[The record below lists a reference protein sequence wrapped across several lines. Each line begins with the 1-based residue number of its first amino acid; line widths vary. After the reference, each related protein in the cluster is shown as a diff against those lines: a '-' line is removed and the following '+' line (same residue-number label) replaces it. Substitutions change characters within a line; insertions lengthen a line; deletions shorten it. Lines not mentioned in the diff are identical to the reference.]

1 MTTRT
6 YQNFDLLI
14 TRTASGYNA
23 RVIHAP
29 VGQAN
34 VDFVLPFSLDAL
46 RNFAWLSGRSGRH
59 LRPEAE
65 TSEPPL
71 DPQTFGAQLYTAV
84 FADDVGKSFL
94 RSLDRAGGALRIRLH
109 LDATPELADLPWEYL
124 YATDLARPLAL
135 SQETPL
141 VRYLDLAQPEEAL
154 MLRPPL
160 RILGIVSDPRDV
172 RPLQVEQEWRQLHDV
187 LADLQSRHLLVLE
200 RLAQATWPALQARLR
215 GEAIHI
221 LHFIGHGDFD
231 VAHNTGGLIFE
242 DETGRSSLINA
253 TDLATLLHDH
263 RALRLVFLNACQGA
277 QGGRSDPFAGVA
289 QKLVQ
294 QGAPAV
300 LAMQFPVSDKAAIAL
315 AGAFYRTLAEGDPVD
330 AALSEARKAIA
341 LAGDDREWG
350 TPVLFSRS
358 PDNRLL
364 TLWEGD
370 ARPLIERQAW
380 EPETV
385 LVGGGA
391 FIMGCDPADG
401 IPASETPA
409 HKLALPDFRIGK
421 YPVTVREFAAF
432 VKETKAVDWV
442 NSARDTGWF
451 NLEPLQAKLDHPVTG
466 VSWYDAL
473 AYCKWLSGKTG
484 RRYRLPS
491 EAEWEKAASWSAGV
505 HNHLFS
511 GNSPTKRQYSWED
524 EWSEGRCNAGG
535 TETTPVAAHPSGA
548 SAYGCEDLL
557 GNVQEWTCSLWGS
570 QPQQSTYGYPYNP
583 GNSREVLRVEDLP
596 AQVRLVHRGG
606 SYKSQPNDL
615 RCTAR
620 GNATPGSQVAWRGF
634 RVVMVLHYAE

>member
-34 VDFVLPFSLDAL
+34 VDFVLPFSPEAL
-46 RNFAWLSGRSGRH
+46 RNFSWLSGRIGRH
-59 LRPEAE
+59 LRPEEE
-65 TSEPPL
+65 TGEPPL
-71 DPQTFGAQLYTAV
+71 DPKSFGAQLYDAV
-84 FADDVGKSFL
+84 FADGVGKSFL
-94 RSLDRAGGALRIRLH
+94 RSLDRADGALRIRLH

-242 DETGRSSLINA
+242 EETGRSSLINA

-263 RALRLVFLNACQGA
+263 HALRLVFLNACQGA

-294 QGAPAV
+294 QGTPAV

-330 AALSEARKAIA
+330 AALSEARKAIS

-358 PDNRLL
+358 PDNHLL
-364 TLWEGD
+364 TLWDGD

-385 LVGGGA
+385 LIPGGP
-391 FIMGCDPADG
+391 FLMGSDDDAEDEKPQRQV
-401 IPASETPA
+401 E
-409 HKLALPDFRIGK
+409 LPDFRMGK
-421 YPVTVREFAAF
+421 TPITNAQYAEFLAHNPEQPEPRRADWF
-432 VKETKAVDWV
+432 LRQPPQGKE
-442 NSARDTGWF
+442 
-451 NLEPLQAKLDHPVTG
+451 DHPVVS
-466 VSWYDAL
+466 VSWHDAV
-473 AYCKWLSGKTG
+473 AYCAWLSRKEVTG

-491 EAEWEKAASWSAGV
+491 EAEWEKAARGKDGRRYPW
-505 HNHLFS
+505 
-511 GNSPTKRQYSWED
+511 GNAWQ
-524 EWSEGRCNAGG
+524 EGAANVDSND
-535 TETTPVAAHPSGA
+535 TTPVTAHVSGA
-548 SAYGCEDLL
+548 SPDGCLDML
-557 GNVQEWTCSLWGS
+557 GNVQEWTNTQAGWEERI
-570 QPQQSTYGYPYNP
+570 Y
-583 GNSREVLRVEDLP
+583 
-596 AQVRLVHRGG
+596 RGG
-606 SYKSQPNDL
+606 SYRSTAAEV
-615 RCTAR
+615 RCSAR
-620 GNATPGSQVAWRGF
+620 AASNEESKVIWRGF
-634 RVVMVLHYAE
+634 RVMMEIG